1 MRTKASSPWRWSSIT
16 SSRSST
22 APLAPQGDRDPV
34 GDAEHDRVDPLVGG
48 DALVGADDRLER
60 LASLTGPRPRAHRVV
75 AIERGGHRAA
85 VEDVVDDRDAARAQE
100 LDHRLPVLRVRRLV
114 GVDEGE
120 VEGRGTAKV
129 GERLERRRVAQVD
142 PPGHARLLPVAAGE
156 RRLLLAHVAGDERA
170 AGAESVRDAD
180 RGVAGERAELER
192 APGADR
198 AA

>member
-48 DALVGADDRLER
+48 D
-60 LASLTGPRPRAHRVV
+60 
-75 AIERGGHRAA
+75 
-85 VEDVVDDRDAARAQE
+85 
-100 LDHRLPVLRVRRLV
+100 
-114 GVDEGE
+114 
-120 VEGRGTAKV
+120 
-129 GERLERRRVAQVD
+129 
-142 PPGHARLLPVAAGE
+142 
-156 RRLLLAHVAGDERA
+156 ERA

-198 AA
+198 AAQKREERALLGGDLHHRPLASELLRLHDEPREEGVGRAGVGDEVAVE